1 MEQIICLFRVR
12 CQRDAIAALLQMFH
26 SNFIDGGMDN
36 TNLYHKFYSYAGSVS
51 KGSDWAKILS
61 SSDAKNA
68 DLDTSLQKSERDSF
82 LATSAKQIVV
92 ELVIGTGD
100 DMSAVQYLLLFLYI
114 VVHKAVPYTVLVSGG
129 KSNNDR
135 YAPLSDED
143 YFRLSHQLYFYAHSS
158 YPGMNLPG
166 LYSSF
171 FVYRQVKRRASRYQW
186 TSLPKRYVD
195 QPTFGR
201 IIPQIPIT
209 RHSFRALATSF
220 RSQVSDEWTK
230 LLHNLC
236 DGYYKK
242 LAEVFSESLTV
253 IDQYMDS
260 DSCIEVLLFLGLCC
274 YICEVPSNMSNIK
287 KQDID
292 SLHETC
298 MSFTQGIL
306 QLAENVVIHV
316 LGEDEQ
322 SGCGI
327 LTVRFRRIEDAK
339 LLYLVENNR
348 FPTVRYFMELYLT
361 DLQYDGC
368 LGIVE
373 KFKKNVSDR
382 REQCEGNPERRKV
395 HSKFY
400 LSQSLDYA
408 EELIDAEEPHSIQ
421 KELTQYV
428 ADKRK
433 EAREDSSRI
442 QLCLAD
448 FLGEGK
454 CTPFTDYISD
464 PENIAFHY
472 GLPILNSI
480 ISSLDGYFYV
490 QSGGGDRNVFDNT
503 FIESPYK
510 KVTDFIWNYGTA
522 YVIYIPLRL
531 HKHIGEL
538 DYLVPLQHDT
548 CEFYQSRMLPPP
560 TFHVSA
566 GEKKESMVFK
576 LQGYIKR
583 SFDEDLAAGSWIGV
597 IPCDEVVSALRLE
610 RLEAYEVIVKSIFLY
625 LVDGS
630 AAIDNLALTNIAC
643 PYDVI
648 KIFRLFALFFNRVGR
663 NTLLARKKSFFLVD
677 YDGIID
683 ILFYGND
690 LKSILDN
697 LSIGRLY
704 GGTTEDAV
712 KIIRHLLEGRH
723 EQPT

>member
-12 CQRDAIAALLQMFH
+12 CQREAIAALLKMFH
-26 SNFIDGGMDN
+26 SDFIDDGMAN
-36 TNLYHKFYSYAGSVS
+36 SNLYHKFYSYAGSVS
-51 KGSDWAKILS
+51 KGSDWAAILR
-61 SSDAKNA
+61 SSDVKSAG
-68 DLDTSLQKSERDSF
+68 LDASLQKSERDSF
-82 LATSAKQIVV
+82 LTASAKQIVV
-92 ELVIGTGD
+92 ELVIGAGD
-100 DMSAVQYLLLFLYI
+100 DMSAVQYLLLSLCA
-114 VVHKAVPYTVLVSGG
+114 VAHKAIPYTVLVSGG

-158 YPGMNLPG
+158 YPGVNLPG

-171 FVYRQVKRRASRYQW
+171 FVCKQAKYRASRYQW
-186 TSLPKRYVD
+186 TVLPKRYVD

-209 RHSFRALATSF
+209 HRSFRALAASF
-220 RSQVSDEWTK
+220 RSQASDDWTK

-242 LAEVFSESLTV
+242 LKEKETFSEYLTV

-274 YICEVPSNMSNIK
+274 YICEVPSTMDSIR

-298 MSFTQGIL
+298 MSFTQGVL

-322 SGCGI
+322 DGCGI
-327 LTVRFRRIEDAK
+327 LTVRFRRTEDAK
-339 LLYLVENNR
+339 MLYLAEDKQ
-348 FPTVRYFMELYLT
+348 FPAVRYFMELYLT
-361 DLQYDGC
+361 DLQYNEFF
-368 LGIVE
+368 GIVE

-382 REQCEGNPERRKV
+382 RDQCIGAPEQRKV

-400 LSQSLDYA
+400 LSQNLDHA
-408 EELIDAEEPHSIQ
+408 EKLIDEEEPCSIQ

-428 ADKRK
+428 ASKRK
-433 EAREDSSRI
+433 EVEEDSFRVR
-442 QLCLAD
+442 LCLAD

-454 CTPFTDYISD
+454 CTAFTDYISA

-490 QSGGGDRNVFDNT
+490 QSGGGPRDIFDNT
-503 FIESPYK
+503 SPKSPYK
-510 KVTDFIWNYGTA
+510 KVIDFTWDHGTA
-522 YVIYIPLRL
+522 YIIYIPLRL
-531 HKHIGEL
+531 RKHIGEL

-548 CEFYQSRMLPPP
+548 CELYQSRMLPPL
-560 TFHVSA
+560 TFHASVS
-566 GEKKESMVFK
+566 KKESLVFM
-576 LQGYIKR
+576 LQEYIKR
-583 SFDEDLAAGSWIGV
+583 NFDGDSAAGPWIGV
-597 IPCDEVVSALRLE
+597 ISCDEVVSALGLE

-625 LVDGS
+625 LVDSS
-630 AAIDNLALTNIAC
+630 AAIDNLALINIAC
-643 PYDVI
+643 AYDVI
-648 KIFRLFALFFNRVGR
+648 KVFRLFALFFNRIGR
-663 NTLLARKKSFFLVD
+663 NTLLSREKSFFLVD
-677 YDGIID
+677 CDGVID

-723 EQPT
+723 E

>member
-1 MEQIICLFRVR
+1 MKQIICLFRVR
-12 CQRDAIAALLQMFH
+12 CQREAIAALLQRFH
-26 SNFIDGGMDN
+26 SNFADGD
-36 TNLYHKFYSYAGSVS
+36 TAYSNLYHKFYSYTGSIS
-51 KGSDWAKILS
+51 KGSDWAEILGS
-61 SSDAKNA
+61 LDVKNA
-68 DLDTSLQKSERDSF
+68 GLDAPLQKSGRSNF
-82 LATSAKQIVV
+82 LTAGEKQIVV

-100 DMSAVQYLLLFLYI
+100 DLSAVQYLLLSLCA
-114 VVHKAVPYTVLVSGG
+114 VAHKNIPYTVLVSGG
-129 KSNNDR
+129 KCDNNR
-135 YAPLSDED
+135 YAPLPDKD
-143 YFRLSHQLYFYAHSS
+143 YFRLSQQLYFYAHSS
-158 YPGMNLPG
+158 YPEMNLPK
-166 LYSSF
+166 LYSRF
-171 FVYRQVKRRASRYQW
+171 FVYRQVKRRAGRRQW
-186 TSLPKRYVD
+186 TALPKRYVD

-209 RHSFRALATSF
+209 RRSFRALATSF
-220 RSQVSDEWTK
+220 QSPPSDEWTK

-253 IDQYMDS
+253 IDQYMLS

-274 YICEVPSNMSNIK
+274 YICEVPSSMSSMK

-322 SGCGI
+322 DGCGI
-327 LTVRFRRIEDAK
+327 LTVRFRRIEDAEK
-339 LLYLVENNR
+339 LYLAESGP
-348 FPTVRYFMELYLT
+348 FPSVRYFMELYLT
-361 DLQYDGC
+361 DLQYDDFW
-368 LGIVE
+368 GIVK
-373 KFKKNVSDR
+373 KFKENVSDR
-382 REQCEGNPERRKV
+382 REQCASDPERRKV

-400 LSQSLDYA
+400 LSQDLDHA
-408 EELIDAEEPHSIQ
+408 ENLIRTEEPYSIQ

-428 ADKRK
+428 ALKR
-433 EAREDSSRI
+433 REVTEDPSRV

-454 CTPFTDYISD
+454 CTPFTDYISA

-490 QSGGGDRNVFDNT
+490 RSGSNARDVYDNT
-503 FIESPYK
+503 STKSPYQ
-510 KVTDFIWNYGTA
+510 KVTDFTWNHGTA

-531 HKHIGEL
+531 RKHIGEL

-548 CEFYQSRMLPPP
+548 CERYQSRVLPPP
-560 TFHVSA
+560 TFHASA
-566 GEKKESMVFK
+566 GEKESMVFK
-576 LQGYIKR
+576 LQSHIKH
-583 SFDEDLAAGSWIGV
+583 SFEEGLDAGPWIGV
-597 IPCDEVVSALRLE
+597 IDCDEVVSALDLE

-625 LVDGS
+625 LVDGT
-630 AAIDNLALTNIAC
+630 AAIDNLALINITCA
-643 PYDVI
+643 YDVI
-648 KIFRLFALFFNRVGR
+648 KVFRLFALFFDRIGQ
-663 NTLLARKKSFFLVD
+663 NTLLAKEKSFFLVD

-697 LSIGRLY
+697 LSISRLY

-723 EQPT
+723 E